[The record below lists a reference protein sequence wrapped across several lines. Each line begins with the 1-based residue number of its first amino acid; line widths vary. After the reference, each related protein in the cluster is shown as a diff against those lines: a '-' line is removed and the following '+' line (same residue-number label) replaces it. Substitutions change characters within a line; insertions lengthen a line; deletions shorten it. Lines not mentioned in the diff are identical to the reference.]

1 MMIVRRRRRRR
12 RGKRTIQETVKLL
25 AHLWI
30 PANVFL
36 SML

>member
-1 MMIVRRRRRRR
+1 MMIVRRRRRRGR
-12 RGKRTIQETVKLL
+12 KPIQETVKSLPLL
-25 AHLWI
+25 WL

>member
-12 RGKRTIQETVKLL
+12 GRRTIQETVKLL
-25 AHLWI
+25 ALLWL